1 MKATKRLIALL
12 ISLSFTLSLSGCIEP
27 LVFLLPKPE
36 QPKIKHGEFPF
47 ELVCEIDGQEVSFKD
62 NFVIEHTGIS
72 TSLAHG
78 KYNTWD
84 TSFLNSSVEHY
95 AGHNEIFLK
104 KGTTEDGYS
113 YRISFYLGSES
124 YYMGV
129 EESTYNDYER
139 WGIYP
144 GDFIFRY
151 TQVDRSEVPISKDA
165 GFGYNR
171 GPIDEET
178 LYEEYNIKVIKKSI
192 SEPLPNNVK

>member
-1 MKATKRLIALL
+1 MKMTKRLLALL
-12 ISLSFTLSLSGCIEP
+12 VSLLFTLSLSGCIEP
-27 LVFLLPKPE
+27 LIFLLPKPE

-62 NFVIEHTGIS
+62 SFVIEHTGID

-78 KYNTWD
+78 KYNTWR
-84 TSFLNSSVEHY
+84 TSFLNSSVKHY
-95 AGHNEIFLK
+95 AEENEIFLK

-129 EESTYNDYER
+129 EESRHNYYESHS
-139 WGIYP
+139 IYP
-144 GDFIFRY
+144 GDFVFRY

-165 GFGYNR
+165 DFGYNR
-171 GPIDEET
+171 EPIDEET
-178 LYEEYNIKVIKKSI
+178 IYEEYDIKIIKKSI
-192 SEPLPNNVK
+192 SEPLSDNVK